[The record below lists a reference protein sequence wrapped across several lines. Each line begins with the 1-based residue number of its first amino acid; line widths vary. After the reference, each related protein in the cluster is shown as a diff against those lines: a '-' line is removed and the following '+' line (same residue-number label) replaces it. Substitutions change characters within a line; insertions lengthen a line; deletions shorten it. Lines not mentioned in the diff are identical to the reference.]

1 MTDAAIWYVYI
12 VQTSRQLLY
21 TGIATDVE
29 RRFQQH
35 RDAYEGR
42 PNARGA
48 KYFRGH
54 EPVAV
59 VYRESCP
66 SRSVASQ
73 REHAIKR
80 MSRSQKLALIGIK
93 LSADQV
99 DNPHRS

>member
-1 MTDAAIWYVYI
+1 MTASTTWYVYI
-12 VQTSRQLLY
+12 VETSRQLFY

-35 RDAYEGR
+35 RDVFER
-42 PNARGA
+42 KPNARGA

-59 VYRESCP
+59 VYREACSN
-66 SRSVASQ
+66 RSIASQ

-80 MSRSQKLALIGIK
+80 MSKTQKQALI
-93 LSADQV
+93 SFQTA
-99 DNPHRS
+99 R